1 MMSMKKISIVVP
13 MYNEEKVIPLFFAEI
28 NKVLATLPQY
38 QFELVVVND
47 GSKDQ
52 TLALLKAQQTK
63 QPNLIIVNLSRNF
76 GHEPAVAAGIKTATG
91 DAIIIPMDA
100 DLQDPP
106 MLIAALLKQFEEGFD
121 VVNAKRKGR
130 HEDTFF
136 KRFSAIKFYQ
146 FIAKLSGK
154 IKIPQNVG
162 HFRLISRRVADEVNR
177 LSERNRVFRIEVPFV
192 GFKTTEVLFD
202 RPKRAAGQTH
212 YNLQSMMKLAVD
224 SIASTTSVPLVWP
237 VQVFLAVGALFAI
250 SVIAQLSLLI
260 FVPMEATIHL
270 IWLATNIIVLMFVLL
285 FFILSIL
292 SLYLSRVFI
301 ETQNRPFYVID
312 QVISGRP

>member
-1 MMSMKKISIVVP
+1 MMPMKKISIVVP

-28 NKVLATLPQY
+28 NRVLSTLPQY

-52 TLALLKAQQTK
+52 TLSLLKAQQTK
-63 QPNLIIVNLSRNF
+63 QTNLIIVNLSRNF

-91 DAIIIPMDA
+91 DAIIPMDA

-106 MLIAALLKQFEEGFD
+106 MLIAALLKQFEDGFE

-202 RPKRAAGQTH
+202 RPKRAAGETH

-224 SIASTTSVPLVWP
+224 AIASTTSVPLVWP
-237 VQVFLAVGALFAI
+237 VQVFLGVSLVFGLSVVGQGITF
-250 SVIAQLSLLI
+250 
-260 FVPMEATIHL
+260 FVLTIDTTL
-270 IWLATNIIVLMFVLL
+270 QFLWLMTNIILFMFVLL
-285 FFILSIL
+285 FFVLSIL

-312 QVISGRP
+312 QVIAGRP

>member
-1 MMSMKKISIVVP
+1 MKKISIVVP
-13 MYNEEKVIPLFFAEI
+13 MYNEEKVVSLFFAAI
-28 NKVLATLPQY
+28 NPILANLPQY
-38 QFELVVVND
+38 QFEIVVVND

-52 TLALLKAQQTK
+52 TLPLLLTQQK
-63 QPNLIIVNLSRNF
+63 QQSNLVIVNLSRNF

-91 DAIIIPMDA
+91 DAIIPMDA

-106 MLIAALLKQFEEGFD
+106 SLIGALLEKFEAGFE

-146 FIAKLSGK
+146 FVAKLSGK

-202 RPKRAAGQTH
+202 RPKRVAGETH
-212 YNLQSMMKLAVD
+212 YNLKSMLKLAVD
-224 SIASTTSVPLVWP
+224 AITSTTSVPLIWP
-237 VQVFLAVGALFAI
+237 IQIFILTTVLFGLSVVAQVTVFVAFSLPELAHYIWLLANLIALLFVMLFFVLAV
-250 SVIAQLSLLI
+250 
-260 FVPMEATIHL
+260 M
-270 IWLATNIIVLMFVLL
+270 
-285 FFILSIL
+285 
-292 SLYLSRVFI
+292 SLYISRIFI
-301 ETQNRPFYVID
+301 ETQNRPFFVID
-312 QVISGRP
+312 HVYPSQG

>member
-1 MMSMKKISIVVP
+1 
-13 MYNEEKVIPLFFAEI
+13 
-28 NKVLATLPQY
+28 
-38 QFELVVVND
+38 
-47 GSKDQ
+47 
-52 TLALLKAQQTK
+52 
-63 QPNLIIVNLSRNF
+63 
-76 GHEPAVAAGIKTATG
+76 
-91 DAIIIPMDA
+91 MDA

-106 MLIAALLKQFEEGFD
+106 NLITDLLKKFEEGFE

-136 KRFSAIKFYQ
+136 KRFSAIMFYQ

-202 RPKRAAGQTH
+202 RPKRAAGETH

-224 SIASTTSVPLVWP
+224 AIASTTSVPLVWP
-237 VQVFLAVGALFAI
+237 LQVFLLVGTLFAI
-250 SVIAQLSLLI
+250 SVIGQIVVGI
-260 FVPMEATIHL
+260 FFPLEAIIHL
-270 IWLATNIIVLMFVLL
+270 IWLAINVIILMFVLL

-301 ETQNRPFYVID
+301 ETQNRPFYLID
-312 QVISGRP
+312 EIITGRI

>member
-1 MMSMKKISIVVP
+1 MKLISIVVP
-13 MYNEEKVIPLFFAEI
+13 MYNEEKVVPLFFAEI
-28 NKVLATLPQY
+28 NKVLQNIKNY
-38 QFELVVVND
+38 QFEIVVVND

-52 TLALLKAQQTK
+52 TLALLKAQQVLQK
-63 QPNLIIVNLSRNF
+63 NLVIVNLSRNF
-76 GHEPAVAAGIKTATG
+76 GHEPAVAAGIKTAKG
-91 DAIIIPMDA
+91 DAIIPMDA

-106 MLIAALLKQFEEGFD
+106 TLIQSLLSKFEDGFE

-146 FIAKLSGK
+146 FVAKLSGK
-154 IKIPQNVG
+154 IKVPQNVG

-202 RPKRAAGQTH
+202 RPKRVAGETH
-212 YNLQSMMKLAVD
+212 YNLKSMLKLAVD
-224 SIASTTSVPLVWP
+224 AIASTTSVPLVWP
-237 VQVFLAVGALFAI
+237 VQIFMLVAFIFGLSVLVQFILFFTI
-250 SVIAQLSLLI
+250 TLSENVL
-260 FVPMEATIHL
+260 L
-270 IWLATNIIVLMFVLL
+270 IWLLGNIILFLFTLL
-285 FFILSIL
+285 FFVLSIL

-301 ETQNRPFYVID
+301 ETQNRPFYIIDEVI
-312 QVISGRP
+312 VGRS

>member
-1 MMSMKKISIVVP
+1 MKKISIVVP

-28 NKVLATLPQY
+28 NRVLLTLPQY

-63 QPNLIIVNLSRNF
+63 QSNLIIVNLSRNF

-91 DAIIIPMDA
+91 DAIIPMDA

-106 MLIAALLKQFEEGFD
+106 MLIAELIKQFEEGFE

-162 HFRLISRRVADEVNR
+162 HFRLISRRVVDEVNR

-202 RPKRAAGQTH
+202 RPKRAAGETH

-224 SIASTTSVPLVWP
+224 AIASTTSVPLVWP
-237 VQVFLAVGALFAI
+237 VQVFLTVGTLFAI
-250 SVIAQLSLLI
+250 SVIGQVVVGIFFSL
-260 FVPMEATIHL
+260 EAIIQL
-270 IWLATNIIVLMFVLL
+270 IWLATNIIILMFVLL
-285 FFILSIL
+285 FFVLSIL

-301 ETQNRPFYVID
+301 ETQNRPFYLID
-312 QVISGRP
+312 EIITGRP

>member
-1 MMSMKKISIVVP
+1 MTMKKISIVVP

-28 NKVLATLPQY
+28 NRVLLSLPQY

-52 TLALLKAQQTK
+52 TLSLLKAQQTK
-63 QPNLIIVNLSRNF
+63 QANLIIVNLSRNF
-76 GHEPAVAAGIKTATG
+76 GHEPAVAAGIKIATG
-91 DAIIIPMDA
+91 DAIIPMDA

-106 MLIAALLKQFEEGFD
+106 FLIGQLLKQFEDGFE

-202 RPKRAAGQTH
+202 RPKRAAGETH

-224 SIASTTSVPLVWP
+224 AIASTTSVPLVWP
-237 VQVFLAVGALFAI
+237 VQVFLGVSTLFAVSI
-250 SVIAQLSLLI
+250 FAQMLTAI
-260 FVPMEATIHL
+260 FFSIETNFHL
-270 IWLATNIIVLMFVLL
+270 IWLVTNLITLMFVLL
-285 FFILSIL
+285 FFVLSIL

-312 QVISGRP
+312 QVITGRP

>member
-1 MMSMKKISIVVP
+1 MKKISIVVP

-28 NKVLATLPQY
+28 NRVLSTLPQY

-52 TLALLKAQQTK
+52 TLSLLKAQQSK
-63 QPNLIIVNLSRNF
+63 QPQLIIVNLSRNF

-91 DAIIIPMDA
+91 DAIIPMDA

-106 MLIAALLKQFEEGFD
+106 MLISELLKQFENGFE

-202 RPKRAAGQTH
+202 RPKRAAGETH

-224 SIASTTSVPLVWP
+224 AIASTTSVPLVWP
-237 VQVFLAVGALFAI
+237 VQVFLAVGTLFAI
-250 SVIAQLSLLI
+250 SVIGQMLI
-260 FVPMEATIHL
+260 AIFLPLEATIHL

>member
-1 MMSMKKISIVVP
+1 MMPMKKISIVVP
-13 MYNEEKVIPLFFAEI
+13 MYNEEKVVPLFFAEI
-28 NKVLATLPQY
+28 NRVLSLLPQY

-52 TLALLKAQQTK
+52 TLTLLKAQQTK

-91 DAIIIPMDA
+91 DAIIPMDA

-106 MLIAALLKQFEEGFD
+106 MLIAALLQQFEHGFE

-146 FIAKLSGK
+146 LIAKLSGK

-202 RPKRAAGQTH
+202 RPKRAAGETH

-237 VQVFLAVGALFAI
+237 VQVFLAVGFLFAI
-250 SVIAQLSLLI
+250 SVIGQISLLI
-260 FVPMEATIHL
+260 FLPMEATIHL
-270 IWLATNIIVLMFVLL
+270 IWLATNIIVLMFVLV

-312 QVISGRP
+312 QVISGQP

>member
-1 MMSMKKISIVVP
+1 MKKISIVVP

-28 NKVLATLPQY
+28 NRVLTTLPQY

-52 TLALLKAQQTK
+52 TLTLLKAQQTK
-63 QPNLIIVNLSRNF
+63 QSNLIIVNLSRNF

-91 DAIIIPMDA
+91 DAIIPMDA

-106 MLIAALLKQFEEGFD
+106 MLIAALIKKFEEGFE

-202 RPKRAAGQTH
+202 RPKRAAGETH

-224 SIASTTSVPLVWP
+224 AIASTTSVPLVWP
-237 VQVFLAVGALFAI
+237 VQVFLTVGIFFAI
-250 SVIAQLSLLI
+250 SVIGQFVLGIFFSL
-260 FVPMEATIHL
+260 EAIIHL
-270 IWLATNIIVLMFVLL
+270 VWLVTNIIILMFVLL

-301 ETQNRPFYVID
+301 ETQNRPFYLID
-312 QVISGRP
+312 EIITGRP

>member
-1 MMSMKKISIVVP
+1 
-13 MYNEEKVIPLFFAEI
+13 MYNEEKVVPLFFADI
-28 NKVLATLPQY
+28 NKVLEKIKNY
-38 QFELVVVND
+38 QFEIVVVND

-52 TLALLKAQQTK
+52 TLALLKAQQKLQT
-63 QPNLIIVNLSRNF
+63 NLVIVNLSRNF
-76 GHEPAVAAGIKTATG
+76 GHEPAVAAGIKTAKG
-91 DAIIIPMDA
+91 DAIIPMDA

-106 MLIAALLKQFEEGFD
+106 ALIQSLLSKFEEGFE

-146 FIAKLSGK
+146 FVAKLSGK

-202 RPKRAAGQTH
+202 RPKRVAGETH
-212 YNLQSMMKLAVD
+212 YNLKSMLKLAVD
-224 SIASTTSVPLVWP
+224 AIASTTSVPLVWP
-237 VQVFLAVGALFAI
+237 VQIFIVVSFTFALSTVLQIVSIFFITFSETIIFTWLLANLILLLF
-250 SVIAQLSLLI
+250 
-260 FVPMEATIHL
+260 T
-270 IWLATNIIVLMFVLL
+270 LL
-285 FFILSIL
+285 FFVLSIL

-301 ETQNRPFYVID
+301 ETQNRPFYIIDEVI
-312 QVISGRP
+312 VGRS

>member
-1 MMSMKKISIVVP
+1 MKKISIVVP

-28 NKVLATLPQY
+28 NRVLLTLPQY

-63 QPNLIIVNLSRNF
+63 QFNLIIVNLSRNF

-91 DAIIIPMDA
+91 DAIIPMDA

-106 MLIAALLKQFEEGFD
+106 MLIAELIKQFEEGFE

-162 HFRLISRRVADEVNR
+162 HFRLISRRVVDEVNR

-202 RPKRAAGQTH
+202 RPKRAAGETH

-224 SIASTTSVPLVWP
+224 AIASTTSVPLVWP
-237 VQVFLAVGALFAI
+237 VQVFLTVGTLFAI
-250 SVIAQLSLLI
+250 SVIGQVVVGIFFSL
-260 FVPMEATIHL
+260 EAIIQF
-270 IWLATNIIVLMFVLL
+270 IWLATNIIILMFVLL

-301 ETQNRPFYVID
+301 ETQNRPFYLID
-312 QVISGRP
+312 EIITGRP

>member
-1 MMSMKKISIVVP
+1 MMAMKKISIVVP
-13 MYNEEKVIPLFFAEI
+13 MYNEEIVIPLFFAEI
-28 NKVLATLPQY
+28 NRVVSTLPQY

-52 TLALLKAQQTK
+52 TLTLLKAQQAK
-63 QPNLIIVNLSRNF
+63 QTNLIIVNLSRNF
-76 GHEPAVAAGIKTATG
+76 GHEPAVAAGIQTATG
-91 DAIIIPMDA
+91 DAIIPMDA

-106 MLIAALLKQFEEGFD
+106 MLIAALLKQFEEGFE

-154 IKIPQNVG
+154 INIPQNVG

-202 RPKRAAGQTH
+202 RPKRAAGETH

-224 SIASTTSVPLVWP
+224 AIASTTSVPLVWP
-237 VQVFLAVGALFAI
+237 VQIFLGVGLVFGLSAVGQVFTFFVVTIDASI
-250 SVIAQLSLLI
+250 QLVWLL
-260 FVPMEATIHL
+260 
-270 IWLATNIIVLMFVLL
+270 TNIILFLFGLL
-285 FFILSIL
+285 FFVLSIL

-312 QVISGRP
+312 QVIAGRP

>member
-1 MMSMKKISIVVP
+1 MKKISIVVP

-28 NKVLATLPQY
+28 NRVLSTLPQY

-52 TLALLKAQQTK
+52 TLSLLKAQQSK
-63 QPNLIIVNLSRNF
+63 QPQLIIVNLSRNF

-91 DAIIIPMDA
+91 DAIIPMDA

-106 MLIAALLKQFEEGFD
+106 MLISELLKQFENGFE

-202 RPKRAAGQTH
+202 RPKRAAGETH

-237 VQVFLAVGALFAI
+237 VQVFLSVGTLFAI
-250 SVIAQLSLLI
+250 SVIGQMLIAILLP
-260 FVPMEATIHL
+260 VEATIHL

-292 SLYLSRVFI
+292 SLYLSKVFI

>member
-1 MMSMKKISIVVP
+1 MKKISIVVP

-28 NKVLATLPQY
+28 NRVLSTLPQY

-52 TLALLKAQQTK
+52 TLSLLKAQQSK
-63 QPNLIIVNLSRNF
+63 QPQLIIVNLSRNF

-91 DAIIIPMDA
+91 DAIIPMDA

-106 MLIAALLKQFEEGFD
+106 MLISELLKQFENGFE

-202 RPKRAAGQTH
+202 RPKRAAGETH

-224 SIASTTSVPLVWP
+224 AIASTTSVPLVWP
-237 VQVFLAVGALFAI
+237 VQVFLAVGTLFAI
-250 SVIAQLSLLI
+250 SVIGQMLI
-260 FVPMEATIHL
+260 AIFLPVEATIHL

>member
-1 MMSMKKISIVVP
+1 

-28 NKVLATLPQY
+28 NRVLSTLPQY

-52 TLALLKAQQTK
+52 TLSLLKAQQAK
-63 QPNLIIVNLSRNF
+63 QSNLIIVNLSRNF

-91 DAIIIPMDA
+91 DAIIPMDA

-106 MLIAALLKQFEEGFD
+106 ILIAELLKKFEEGFE

-130 HEDTFF
+130 HEDSFF

-202 RPKRAAGQTH
+202 RPKRAAGETH

-224 SIASTTSVPLVWP
+224 AIASTTSVPLIWP
-237 VQVFLAVGALFAI
+237 VQVWIGVSVFFLL
-250 SVIAQLSLLI
+250 SVIAQFVAGI
-260 FVPMEATIHL
+260 FLPLEPNIHL
-270 IWLATNIIVLMFVLL
+270 LWLVTNIIILMFVLL
-285 FFILSIL
+285 FFVLSIL

-301 ETQNRPFYVID
+301 ETQNRPFYLID
-312 QVISGRP
+312 QVITGRP

>member
-1 MMSMKKISIVVP
+1 MKLISIVVP
-13 MYNEEKVIPLFFAEI
+13 MYNEEKVVLLFFAEI
-28 NKVLATLPQY
+28 NKVLEKIKQY
-38 QFELVVVND
+38 QFEIVVVND

-52 TLALLKAQQTK
+52 TLSLLKAQQSLQK
-63 QPNLIIVNLSRNF
+63 NLVIVNLSRNF
-76 GHEPAVAAGIKTATG
+76 GHEPAVAAGIKTAKG
-91 DAIIIPMDA
+91 DAIIPMDA

-106 MLIAALLKQFEEGFD
+106 SLIQALLAKFEAGFE

-146 FIAKLSGK
+146 FVAKLSGK

-202 RPKRAAGQTH
+202 RPKRAAGETH
-212 YNLQSMMKLAVD
+212 YNLKSMLKLAVD
-224 SIASTTSVPLVWP
+224 AIASTTSVPLVWP
-237 VQVFLAVGALFAI
+237 VQIFIFILILFGLSAI
-250 SVIAQLSLLI
+250 TQIILFFTLSLSEVVMVSWLVGNLI
-260 FVPMEATIHL
+260 LFL
-270 IWLATNIIVLMFVLL
+270 FSLL
-285 FFILSIL
+285 FFVLSIL

-301 ETQNRPFYVID
+301 ETQNRPFYIIDEVI
-312 QVISGRP
+312 VGRS

>member
-1 MMSMKKISIVVP
+1 MKKISIVVP

-28 NKVLATLPQY
+28 NRVLSTLPQY

-52 TLALLKAQQTK
+52 TLSLLKAQQSK
-63 QPNLIIVNLSRNF
+63 QPQLIIVNLSRNF

-91 DAIIIPMDA
+91 DAIIPMDA

-106 MLIAALLKQFEEGFD
+106 MLISELLKQFESGFE

-202 RPKRAAGQTH
+202 RPKRAAGETH

-237 VQVFLAVGALFAI
+237 VQVFLSVGTLFAI
-250 SVIAQLSLLI
+250 SVIGQMLIAILLP
-260 FVPMEATIHL
+260 VEATIHL

-292 SLYLSRVFI
+292 SLYLSKVFI

>member
-1 MMSMKKISIVVP
+1 MKLISIVVP
-13 MYNEEKVIPLFFAEI
+13 MYNEEKVVPLFFAEI
-28 NKVLATLPQY
+28 NKVLETIKQY
-38 QFELVVVND
+38 QFEIVVVND

-52 TLALLKAQQTK
+52 TLSLLKAQQSLQK
-63 QPNLIIVNLSRNF
+63 NLVIVNLSRNF
-76 GHEPAVAAGIKTATG
+76 GHEPAVAAGIKTAKG
-91 DAIIIPMDA
+91 DAIIPMDA

-106 MLIAALLKQFEEGFD
+106 SLIQALLAKFEAGFE

-146 FIAKLSGK
+146 FVAKLSGK

-192 GFKTTEVLFD
+192 GFKTTEVLFN
-202 RPKRAAGQTH
+202 RPKRAAGETH
-212 YNLQSMMKLAVD
+212 YNLKSMLKLAVD
-224 SIASTTSVPLVWP
+224 AIASTTSVPLVWP
-237 VQVFLAVGALFAI
+237 VQIFIFILILFGLSATTQI
-250 SVIAQLSLLI
+250 ILFFTLSLSEVVMLSWLVGNLI
-260 FVPMEATIHL
+260 LFL
-270 IWLATNIIVLMFVLL
+270 FSLL
-285 FFILSIL
+285 FFVLSIL

-301 ETQNRPFYVID
+301 ETQNRPFYIIDEVI
-312 QVISGRP
+312 VGRS

>member
-1 MMSMKKISIVVP
+1 MKKISIVVP

-28 NKVLATLPQY
+28 NRVLSTLPQY

-52 TLALLKAQQTK
+52 TLSLLKAQQTK
-63 QPNLIIVNLSRNF
+63 QPQLIIVNLSRNF

-91 DAIIIPMDA
+91 DAIIPMDA

-106 MLIAALLKQFEEGFD
+106 MLISQLLKEFESGFE

-202 RPKRAAGQTH
+202 RPKRAAGETH

-224 SIASTTSVPLVWP
+224 AIASTTSVPLVWP
-237 VQVFLAVGALFAI
+237 VQIFLAVGSLFAI
-250 SVIAQLSLLI
+250 SVIGQMLI
-260 FVPMEATIHL
+260 AIFLPIEATIQL

-292 SLYLSRVFI
+292 SLYLSKVFI

>member
-1 MMSMKKISIVVP
+1 MKLISIVVP
-13 MYNEEKVIPLFFAEI
+13 MYNEEKVVPLFFAEI
-28 NKVLATLPQY
+28 NKVLQNIKNY
-38 QFELVVVND
+38 QFEIVVVND

-52 TLALLKAQQTK
+52 TLALLKAQQVLQK
-63 QPNLIIVNLSRNF
+63 NLVIVNLSRNF
-76 GHEPAVAAGIKTATG
+76 GHEPAVAAGIKTAKG
-91 DAIIIPMDA
+91 DAIIPMDA

-106 MLIAALLKQFEEGFD
+106 TLIQSLLSKFEDGFE

-146 FIAKLSGK
+146 FVAKLSGK

-202 RPKRAAGQTH
+202 RPKRVAGETH
-212 YNLQSMMKLAVD
+212 YNLKSMLKLAVD
-224 SIASTTSVPLVWP
+224 AIASTTSVPLVWP
-237 VQVFLAVGALFAI
+237 VQIFMLVAFIFGLSVLVQFILFFTI
-250 SVIAQLSLLI
+250 TLSENVL
-260 FVPMEATIHL
+260 L
-270 IWLATNIIVLMFVLL
+270 IWLLGNIILFLFTLL
-285 FFILSIL
+285 FFVLSIL

-301 ETQNRPFYVID
+301 ETQNRPFYIIDEVI
-312 QVISGRP
+312 VGRS

>member
-1 MMSMKKISIVVP
+1 MSMKKISIVVP

-63 QPNLIIVNLSRNF
+63 QTNLIIVNLSRNF

-91 DAIIIPMDA
+91 DAIIPMDA

-106 MLIAALLKQFEEGFD
+106 MLIAALLKQFEDGFD

-162 HFRLISRRVADEVNR
+162 HFRLISRRVADEINR
-177 LSERNRVFRIEVPFV
+177 LSERNRVLRIEVPFV

-202 RPKRAAGQTH
+202 RPKRAAGETH

-224 SIASTTSVPLVWP
+224 AIASTTSVPLVWP
-237 VQVFLAVGALFAI
+237 VQVFLAVGMLFAI

>member
-1 MMSMKKISIVVP
+1 
-13 MYNEEKVIPLFFAEI
+13 MYNEEKVVPLFFAEI
-28 NKVLATLPQY
+28 NKVLEKIKQY
-38 QFELVVVND
+38 QFEIVVVND

-52 TLALLKAQQTK
+52 TLALLKAQQTLQK
-63 QPNLIIVNLSRNF
+63 NLVIVNLSRNF
-76 GHEPAVAAGIKTATG
+76 GHEPAVAAGIKTAKG
-91 DAIIIPMDA
+91 DAIIPMDA

-106 MLIAALLKQFEEGFD
+106 SLIQELLSKFEAGFE

-146 FIAKLSGK
+146 FVAKLSGK

-177 LSERNRVFRIEVPFV
+177 LTERNRVFRIEVPFV

-202 RPKRAAGQTH
+202 RPKRVAGETH
-212 YNLQSMMKLAVD
+212 YNLKSMMKLAVD
-224 SIASTTSVPLVWP
+224 AIASTTSVPLIWP
-237 VQVFLAVGALFAI
+237 VQILIGIAVIFGL
-250 SVIAQLSLLI
+250 SVILQIIFIFTFSLSEVAILTWLIANLILLL
-260 FVPMEATIHL
+260 FT
-270 IWLATNIIVLMFVLL
+270 LL

-301 ETQNRPFYVID
+301 ETQNRPFYIID
-312 QVISGRP
+312 EVLVGRS

>member
-1 MMSMKKISIVVP
+1 MKKISIVVP

-28 NKVLATLPQY
+28 NRVLFTLPQY

-52 TLALLKAQQTK
+52 TLSLLKAQQTK
-63 QPNLIIVNLSRNF
+63 QPQLIIVNLSRNF

-91 DAIIIPMDA
+91 DAIIPMDA

-106 MLIAALLKQFEEGFD
+106 MLISQLLKQFESGFE

-202 RPKRAAGQTH
+202 RPKRAAGETH

-224 SIASTTSVPLVWP
+224 AIASTTSVPLVWP
-237 VQVFLAVGALFAI
+237 VQIFLAVGTLFAI
-250 SVIAQLSLLI
+250 SVIGQMLI
-260 FVPMEATIHL
+260 AIFLPIEATIQL

-292 SLYLSRVFI
+292 SLYLSKVFI

>member
-1 MMSMKKISIVVP
+1 MMTMKKISIVVP

-28 NKVLATLPQY
+28 NKVLATLPDY

-52 TLALLKAQQTK
+52 TLTLLKAQQAK
-63 QPNLIIVNLSRNF
+63 QSNLLIVNLSRNF

-91 DAIIIPMDA
+91 NAIIPMDA

-106 MLIAALLKQFEEGFD
+106 MLIAALLQQFEHGFE

-202 RPKRAAGQTH
+202 RPKRAAGVTH

-224 SIASTTSVPLVWP
+224 AIASTTSVPLVWP
-237 VQVFLAVGALFAI
+237 VHVFLGVSILFGL
-250 SVIAQLSLLI
+250 SVFAQILTGI
-260 FVPMEATIHL
+260 FFTVEATMYL
-270 IWLATNIIVLMFVLL
+270 IWLVTNIIILMFVLM
-285 FFILSIL
+285 FFVLSIL

-301 ETQNRPFYVID
+301 ETQNRPFYLIDEVIT
-312 QVISGRP
+312 GRP

>member
-1 MMSMKKISIVVP
+1 MQKISIVVP

-63 QPNLIIVNLSRNF
+63 QPKLIIVNLSRNF

-91 DAIIIPMDA
+91 DAIIPMDA

-106 MLIAALLKQFEEGFD
+106 MLIAALLKQFEIGFE

-130 HEDTFF
+130 HEESFF

-146 FIAKLSGK
+146 FIARLSGK

-202 RPKRAAGQTH
+202 RPKRAAGETH

-224 SIASTTSVPLVWP
+224 AIASTTSVPLVWP
-237 VQVFLAVGALFAI
+237 VQVFLAVGTLFAI
-250 SVIAQLSLLI
+250 SVIGQLSLLI
-260 FVPMEATIHL
+260 FLPIEATIHL

-312 QVISGRP
+312 EVISGRP

>member
-1 MMSMKKISIVVP
+1 MKKISIVVP

-28 NKVLATLPQY
+28 NRVLTTLPQY

-52 TLALLKAQQTK
+52 TLTLLKAQQTK
-63 QPNLIIVNLSRNF
+63 QSNLIIVNLSRNF

-91 DAIIIPMDA
+91 DAIIPMDA

-106 MLIAALLKQFEEGFD
+106 MLIAALIKKFEEGFE

-202 RPKRAAGQTH
+202 RPKRAAGETH

-224 SIASTTSVPLVWP
+224 AIASTTSVPLVWP
-237 VQVFLAVGALFAI
+237 VQVFLTVGIFFAI
-250 SVIAQLSLLI
+250 SVFGQFVLGIFFSL
-260 FVPMEATIHL
+260 EAIIHL
-270 IWLATNIIVLMFVLL
+270 VWLVTNIIILMFVLL

-301 ETQNRPFYVID
+301 ETQNRPFYLID
-312 QVISGRP
+312 EIITGRP

>member
-1 MMSMKKISIVVP
+1 MKLISIVVP
-13 MYNEEKVIPLFFAEI
+13 MYNEEKVIPLFFADI
-28 NKVLATLPQY
+28 NKVLQNIKNY
-38 QFELVVVND
+38 QFEIVVVND
-47 GSKDQ
+47 GSKDE
-52 TLALLKAQQTK
+52 TLTLLKAQQVIQK
-63 QPNLIIVNLSRNF
+63 NLVIVNLSRNF
-76 GHEPAVAAGIKTATG
+76 GHEPAVAAGIKTAKG
-91 DAIIIPMDA
+91 DAIIPMDA

-106 MLIAALLKQFEEGFD
+106 MLIQALLSKFEEGYE

-146 FIAKLSGK
+146 FVAKLSGK

-162 HFRLISRRVADEVNR
+162 HFRLISKRVADEVNR

-202 RPKRAAGQTH
+202 RPKRAAGETH
-212 YNLQSMMKLAVD
+212 YNLKSMLKLAVD
-224 SIASTTSVPLVWP
+224 AIASTTSVPLVWP
-237 VQVFLAVGALFAI
+237 VQVF
-250 SVIAQLSLLI
+250 I
-260 FVPMEATIHL
+260 FVSCIFGLSVLVQLILLFTMPLSETVNL
-270 IWLATNIIVLMFVLL
+270 IWLLGNVILCLFTLL
-285 FFILSIL
+285 FFVLSIL

-312 QVISGRP
+312 EVIVGRS